1 MEENANLLS
10 LRIFTADHYMTAPLA
25 GLDSSYSEFRS
36 EPIRQVRH
44 SYNLCLMHTNNIARP
59 HNFQVPI
66 IRIFGTDLH
75 GTKTCAHVH
84 GVFPYLYIP
93 YHGTIAD
100 AGKFLYQVAI
110 SLDKAINIS
119 LGQASSST
127 QHVFKVVLV
136 KGM

>member
-1 MEENANLLS
+1 
-10 LRIFTADHYMTAPLA
+10 
-25 GLDSSYSEFRS
+25 
-36 EPIRQVRH
+36 
-44 SYNLCLMHTNNIARP
+44 MHI
-59 HNFQVPI
+59 
-66 IRIFGTDLH
+66 
-75 GTKTCAHVH
+75 H

-93 YHGTIAD
+93 YQGITND
-100 AGKFLYQVAI
+100 AAKFSYQIAI